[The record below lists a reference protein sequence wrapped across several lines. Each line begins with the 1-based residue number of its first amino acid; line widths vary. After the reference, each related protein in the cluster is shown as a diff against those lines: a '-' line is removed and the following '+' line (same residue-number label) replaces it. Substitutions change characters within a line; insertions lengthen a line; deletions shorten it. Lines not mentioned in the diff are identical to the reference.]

1 MDLGSTKIFLF
12 LTHYTWKY
20 CKLFYANMANMMRI
34 LRAIEEDTSHIEQGK
49 KEWKEH
55 VLVQKEYMLVLKGFN
70 KWGKKGRYLKTLSH
84 GACDTNKMEL
94 SFSVLCFP
102 VATHGH
108 LTSHNISRLPRI
120 DINLDLPWKKQ
131 LYYIRYSGSKVSNG
145 IGRILRW
152 RLARRL
158 ARRLA
163 SRVYP

>member
-1 MDLGSTKIFLF
+1 
-12 LTHYTWKY
+12 
-20 CKLFYANMANMMRI
+20 MANMMRI

-108 LTSHNISRLPRI
+108 LTSIRTKTSLI
-120 DINLDLPWKKQ
+120 DIDSMIFRDFFKN
-131 LYYIRYSGSKVSNG
+131 SN
-145 IGRILRW
+145 
-152 RLARRL
+152 
-158 ARRLA
+158 
-163 SRVYP
+163 